1 MFFLLWVLFCC
12 GCATRFFFCCGC
24 SARFFFCCGC
34 AAFVVAGARC
44 VFFAARVCGAVC
56 RALFFAAGMH
66 AACFLLLRVRG
77 AFLFSLT
84 HSLAARRPESTN
96 SKKHTQQKKTRVP
109 PCIPKPELQS
119 EDPERLNP
127 SKEEP

>member
-1 MFFLLWVLFCC
+1 MCFFFVVGAFLLRVR
-12 GCATRFFFCCGC
+12 GAFFFFAAG
-24 SARFFFCCGC
+24 ARRFFFCCGC

-77 AFLFSLT
+77 AFFFSLT
-84 HSLAARRPESTN
+84 HSLTHSLPAARRAPTA
-96 SKKHTQQKKTRVP
+96 KKHTQQKKNTGSTVH
-109 PCIPKPELQS
+109 PKA
-119 EDPERLNP
+119 
-127 SKEEP
+127 